1 MLGRVEPLAR
11 VATCH
16 LGAAAGALVAG
27 DRVGARIVSAHRLEG
42 SGIDPSVLPPV
53 DRAVLVSSREEGLD
67 PLAMAWVQLFPQAE
81 AWAAVAVRD
90 DHGTPVGALCVLSL
104 ERREWT
110 ATDVAALEDYA
121 KLAALAIAPPS
132 PHEAKAETRYRLLFE
147 RAQEGIW
154 IVRTTGPAV
163 GEVVAANRAL
173 TTMHGYPEGELDGL
187 KVQDL
192 VTPEIATHLP
202 SRFQRIA
209 EGGEWIEGESTH
221 VRKDGTTFAA
231 EFSAGPIDED
241 LAVGF
246 VRDVTAHRNVEA
258 HYRLLFEQA
267 RDSICVL
274 QVDRTGGP
282 PRILD
287 ANPAT
292 AALHGYPIDELRG
305 MAISELSTPA
315 SRPVAMQ
322 AVRPV
327 GFGADWA
334 AVELTGLRQNGT
346 TFPIEVV
353 AGPLDLARGLLLAI
367 GRDLTDR
374 RRAEAA
380 LVAAKDAAEQANRAK
395 SAFLANMSH
404 EIRTPMNA
412 ILGYAQVLRR
422 APELTPPHR
431 QGVEVINRSGEHLL
445 ALINDVL
452 DASKIEA
459 GAVRIDRIDVD
470 LEAMLD
476 DMDAMFRE
484 RASAKHIG
492 FEIIR
497 YDGLPRY
504 LVADEQ
510 KLRQILVNLIGNA
523 IKFTETGGVLVR
535 VLARALDRPALTVE
549 VEDTGPGMAPEEL
562 QLLFR
567 PFGQTRAGIHAR
579 GGTGLGLVI
588 SREYA
593 RLMGGDVTVRSRR
606 RSGTSFTLDLPL
618 EEGRRSSIPVRPTR
632 PYRRVMRLADEGM
645 AARVLVFDA
654 DPDNRGWIAHLL
666 REVGFDVREAQDE
679 GNALEL
685 AESFHPSLVLVDTTH
700 PHVDGAASI
709 GHLRERMRE
718 RPAAII
724 GLRATASEEDTAAL
738 VASGADSCLQKP
750 CREDDLFA
758 EARKLLGVE
767 FVYASASN
775 FPERGR
781 LHLDTLKQL
790 CGSQVPPGVRR
801 EIREAAHRADYD
813 HLLDLVDDM
822 VQLDAVAVED
832 LRELVTSYSYDAIQ
846 SVMADE

>member
-1 MLGRVEPLAR
+1 
-11 VATCH
+11 
-16 LGAAAGALVAG
+16 
-27 DRVGARIVSAHRLEG
+27 
-42 SGIDPSVLPPV
+42 
-53 DRAVLVSSREEGLD
+53 
-67 PLAMAWVQLFPQAE
+67 
-81 AWAAVAVRD
+81 
-90 DHGTPVGALCVLSL
+90 L

-110 ATDVAALEDYA
+110 AGDVAALEDYA
-121 KLAALAIAPPS
+121 SVAGLAIAPLS
-132 PHEAKAETRYRLLFE
+132 PQEVNAETETRYRLLFE

-154 IVRTTGPAV
+154 IVRTTGPDI
-163 GEVVAANRAL
+163 GKVVAANRAL
-173 TTMHGYPEGELDGL
+173 TTMHGYAEGELDGL
-187 KVQDL
+187 NVADL
-192 VTPEIATHLP
+192 VTPEMAMHLP

-209 EGGEWIEGESTH
+209 ERGEWIEGESTH

-231 EFSAGPIDED
+231 EVSGGPIDEH

-246 VRDVTAHRNVEA
+246 VRDVTARRNVEA
-258 HYRLLFEQA
+258 HYQLLFEQA

-274 QVDRTGGP
+274 QVERNGA
-282 PRILD
+282 PRILE

-292 AALHGYPIDELRG
+292 AALHGYPIEELRG

-315 SRPVAMQ
+315 SRPLAMQ
-322 AVRPV
+322 ALRPV
-327 GFGADWA
+327 GSEGGWA
-334 AVELTGLRQNGT
+334 AVELEGLRQDGT
-346 TFPIEVV
+346 TFPVEVV
-353 AGPLDLARGLLLAI
+353 AGPLDLGRGLLLAI

-422 APELTPPHR
+422 APELTPAHR

-452 DASKIEA
+452 DVSKIEA
-459 GAVRIDRIDVD
+459 GAIRIDRIDVD
-470 LEAMLD
+470 LEGMLD
-476 DMDAMFRE
+476 DMEAMFRE

-535 VLARALDRPALTVE
+535 VLARAGDRAALIVE
-549 VEDTGPGMAPEEL
+549 VEDTGPGMAAEEL

-593 RLMGGDVTVRSRR
+593 RLMGGDVSVRSRR

-618 EEGRRSSIPVRPTR
+618 EAGRQSSIPVRPR
-632 PYRRVMRLADEGM
+632 AHGRVMRLADEVM
-645 AARVLVFDA
+645 AARALIFDA
-654 DPDNRGWIAHLL
+654 DADNRGWIAHLL

-679 GNALEL
+679 ANALEL
-685 AESFHPSLVLVDTTH
+685 AESFRPSLVFVDTTH

-709 GHLRERMRE
+709 GHLRQRTRG

-724 GLRATASEEDTAAL
+724 GRLATASEEGRAAL
-738 VASGADSCLQKP
+738 VASGADSCLLKP
-750 CREDDLFA
+750 CREDELFA
-758 EARKLLGVE
+758 EARRLLGLE
-767 FVYASASN
+767 FVYASASS

-781 LHLDTLKQL
+781 LHLDALKRL
-790 CGSQVPPGVRR
+790 CGRHVPPCARR
-801 EIREAAHRADYD
+801 EMRDAAYRADYD
-813 HLLDLVDDM
+813 QLLDLVEDM
-822 VQLDAVAVED
+822 VHLDTTAVD
-832 LRELVTSYSYDAIQ
+832 KLRELVTSYSYEAIQ
-846 SVMADE
+846 SVMADV

>member
-1 MLGRVEPLAR
+1 LLLPYVSECRTPSAAVGVLDRVEPLAR
-11 VATCH
+11 VASCH
-16 LGAAAGALVAG
+16 LGVAAGALVAH
-27 DRVGARIVSAHRLEG
+27 DRLGPRIISGHRLEG
-42 SGIDPSVLPPV
+42 APVDAGVLPLL
-53 DRAVLVSSREEGLD
+53 DRPLLVSAREEVGD
-67 PLAMAWVQLFPQAE
+67 PLAMAWVQLLPGAQ
-81 AWAAVAVRD
+81 AWAAVSVRD
-90 DHGTPVGALCVLSL
+90 GRGTPVGALCVLSL
-104 ERREWT
+104 ERRAWT
-110 ATDVAALEDYA
+110 AADVASLEDYA
-121 KLAALAIAPPS
+121 SLAALAIAPLS
-132 PHEAKAETRYRLLFE
+132 PQEVKAE
-147 RAQEGIW
+147 
-154 IVRTTGPAV
+154 
-163 GEVVAANRAL
+163 
-173 TTMHGYPEGELDGL
+173 
-187 KVQDL
+187 
-192 VTPEIATHLP
+192 IA
-202 SRFQRIA
+202 
-209 EGGEWIEGESTH
+209 
-221 VRKDGTTFAA
+221 
-231 EFSAGPIDED
+231 DEN
-241 LAVGF
+241 LAVEF
-246 VRDVTAHRNVEA
+246 AEA
-258 HYRLLFEQA
+258 HYQLLFEQA

-274 QVDRTGGP
+274 QVDRNGGP

-292 AALHGYPIDELRG
+292 AELHGYPIDELRG
-305 MAISELSTPA
+305 MAISQLSTPP
-315 SRPVAMQ
+315 SRPLAMQ
-322 AVRPV
+322 ALRPV
-327 GFGADWA
+327 GYEGGWA
-334 AVELTGLRQNGT
+334 AVELEGLRRDGT

-353 AGPLDLARGLLLAI
+353 AGPLDLRRGLLLAI

-422 APELTPPHR
+422 APELTPCHR

-535 VLARALDRPALTVE
+535 ALARTGDRAALVVE

-606 RSGTSFTLDLPL
+606 RSGTSVTLDLPL
-618 EEGRRSSIPVRPTR
+618 ETGRQSSIPVRATR
-632 PYRRVMRLADEGM
+632 SHRRVMRLADEGM

-654 DPDNRGWIAHLL
+654 DPDNRGWLAHLL
-666 REVGFDVREAQDE
+666 REVGFDVREARDE
-679 GNALEL
+679 ANALEL
-685 AESFHPSLVLVDTTH
+685 AESFHPSLVFVDTTH

-709 GHLRERMRE
+709 GHLRQRTRG

-724 GLRATASEEDTAAL
+724 GLLATASEEDRATL
-738 VASGADSCLQKP
+738 VASGADSCLRKP

-758 EARKLLGVE
+758 EARRLLGLE
-767 FVYASASN
+767 FVYASASS

-790 CGSQVPPGVRR
+790 CGRHVSAGARR
-801 EIREAAHRADYD
+801 EIREAAYRADYD
-813 HLLDLVDDM
+813 QLLDLVED
-822 VQLDAVAVED
+822 VVPLDAAAVER
-832 LRELVTSYSYDAIQ
+832 LRELVTSYSYDAIR